1 MEEITIRPAPG
12 EPVWVVQSVSGR
24 DSKRVF
30 LAFRQAGTLQA
41 GTLQAGT
48 LQAGTL
54 QAGTLQAGPPVNDPV
69 HGKFPSIFTVNGIL
83 HRVECPKKKHIS
95 HVKVIATLNAEEQN
109 ALFSDYSNK
118 TVASLVQKYD
128 EYGELL
134 QKRENSENLY

>member
-24 DSKRVF
+24 DRKRVF
-30 LAFRQAGTLQA
+30 LAFRQAGTLQT

-48 LQAGTL
+48 PA
-54 QAGTLQAGPPVNDPV
+54 NDPV

-95 HVKVIATLNAEEQN
+95 HVKVIATLNAEERN